1 MHLTIIYKNLFK
13 YIKIYYRLYKHLIMT
28 IYTCPKCKKEFNR
41 KCNYDYHLNNKKR
54 PCISNKIILSTKNSI
69 LCLNTE
75 NKIKIPVEKY
85 VSNVNEN
92 ISNDLLFKKIDNML
106 NTNSSN
112 NENDTVCMYCDAIFS
127 RNDNLQRH
135 MKERCKSKKYID
147 ELEKLKEKLNLLS
160 GSYQNLEKENENLK
174 KENNELKN
182 SNHQVT
188 NIQNTFN
195 NTNNINNI
203 NNGII
208 NNNNVNIKLVQ
219 FGSENIDDLD
229 IKEALDIYM
238 KSTGGNIISNMLK
251 FVNLNEK
258 YPQNH
263 NICMTDLS
271 RELVKIFNGKQ
282 FIIKK
287 FKNAKGD
294 ILCKVIKN
302 TYKLVDKIE
311 NNNSI
316 KKTADVKKKMK
327 INNVSLKLIDDYS
340 AEDIVREEI
349 REKEKLLLDKK
360 IKEEDTIIVI
370 EDNDTDN
377 DSDTDVEEVER
388 DFTLEEKLRI
398 EHLEDKKKD
407 LQAIAFERLKE
418 ELYNGK
424 IIFIE

>member
-1 MHLTIIYKNLFK
+1 MVK
-13 YIKIYYRLYKHLIMT
+13 YN
-28 IYTCPKCKKEFNR
+28 CSKCNKEFN
-41 KCNYDYHLNNKKR
+41 KKSNYENHINKKKPCVKFSNKNTNDNEININDNDNSKLPLNNQ
-54 PCISNKIILSTKNSI
+54 IITKDENP
-69 LCLNTE
+69 LNET
-75 NKIKIPVEKY
+75 
-85 VSNVNEN
+85 
-92 ISNDLLFKKIDNML
+92 LFDKIDSLL
-106 NTNSSN
+106 NKNIVNKGNTMS
-112 NENDTVCMYCDAIFS
+112 CIYCDAIFS

-349 REKEKLLLDKK
+349 REKEKLLIDKK

-377 DSDTDVEEVER
+377 DSDSDSDVEEVER

>member
-1 MHLTIIYKNLFK
+1 MVK
-13 YIKIYYRLYKHLIMT
+13 YN
-28 IYTCPKCKKEFNR
+28 CSKCNKEFN
-41 KCNYDYHLNNKKR
+41 KKSNYENHINKKKPCVKFFNKNTNDNEININDNDNSKLPLNNQN
-54 PCISNKIILSTKNSI
+54 ITKDENP
-69 LCLNTE
+69 LNET
-75 NKIKIPVEKY
+75 
-85 VSNVNEN
+85 
-92 ISNDLLFKKIDNML
+92 LFDKIDSLL
-106 NTNSSN
+106 NKNIVNKGNTMS
-112 NENDTVCMYCDAIFS
+112 CMYCDAIFS

-360 IKEEDTIIVI
+360 IKEEETIIVI
-370 EDNDTDN
+370 EDNDTDTDN
-377 DSDTDVEEVER
+377 DSDSDVEEVER

>member
-1 MHLTIIYKNLFK
+1 MVK
-13 YIKIYYRLYKHLIMT
+13 YI
-28 IYTCPKCKKEFNR
+28 CSKCNKEFN
-41 KCNYDYHLNNKKR
+41 KKKHCIKFSNQNTNNNKIDTNDNNNFELPLNNQF
-54 PCISNKIILSTKNSI
+54 STTDENP
-69 LCLNTE
+69 LNET
-75 NKIKIPVEKY
+75 
-85 VSNVNEN
+85 
-92 ISNDLLFKKIDNML
+92 LFDKIDSLL
-106 NTNSSN
+106 NKNIVNKGNTMS
-112 NENDTVCMYCDAIFS
+112 CMYCDAIFS

-174 KENNELKN
+174 KENSELKN

-360 IKEEDTIIVI
+360 IKEEETIIVI

-377 DSDTDVEEVER
+377 DSDSDTEEVER

>member
-1 MHLTIIYKNLFK
+1 MVK
-13 YIKIYYRLYKHLIMT
+13 YN
-28 IYTCPKCKKEFNR
+28 CSKCNKEFN
-41 KCNYDYHLNNKKR
+41 KKSNYENHINKKKPCVKFFNKNTNDNEININDNDNSKLPLNNQN
-54 PCISNKIILSTKNSI
+54 ITKDENP
-69 LCLNTE
+69 LNET
-75 NKIKIPVEKY
+75 
-85 VSNVNEN
+85 
-92 ISNDLLFKKIDNML
+92 LFDKIDSLL
-106 NTNSSN
+106 NKNIVNKGNTMS
-112 NENDTVCMYCDAIFS
+112 CMYCDAIFS

-188 NIQNTFN
+188 NIQNKIN

-360 IKEEDTIIVI
+360 IKEEETIIVI
-370 EDNDTDN
+370 EDNDTDTDN
-377 DSDTDVEEVER
+377 DSDSDVEEVER